1 VTLSLPTTL
10 SLAHF
15 TFSWFCAPDVFLMP
29 LYTLSCHTLFSF
41 ISFPDYINVGLQG
54 FVVLMLLYYTKE
66 ESQEIWSQGWRK

>member
-1 VTLSLPTTL
+1 
-10 SLAHF
+10 
-15 TFSWFCAPDVFLMP
+15 MP